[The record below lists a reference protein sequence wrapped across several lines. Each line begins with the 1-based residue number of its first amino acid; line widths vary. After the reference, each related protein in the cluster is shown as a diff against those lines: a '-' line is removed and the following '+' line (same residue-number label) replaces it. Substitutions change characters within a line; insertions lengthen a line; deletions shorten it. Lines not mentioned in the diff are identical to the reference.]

1 MAGPVNKNE
10 KKRLLIIDDEADTT
24 ASLAFTLGSLFAV
37 DTCNEPMQVLATF
50 KPRMYDLVLIDFRM
64 SQMNGIEL
72 LEIIRKTDPKVKILI
87 MTSYEIAFLHKRCQ
101 NSTTLE
107 YLIAQDQ
114 IIRKPFGKS
123 ELLAKLNKVL
133 EVALVPKQ

>member
-1 MAGPVNKNE
+1 MAGTVNKNV

-24 ASLAFTLGSLFAV
+24 ASLAFTLGGLFAV

>member
-1 MAGPVNKNE
+1 MTGTVNKNA